1 MRIHKEGYLVIL
13 IFGVI
18 LLLLDLGF
26 YYLLSEYNFI
36 YIPLIAISVIF
47 YFLIIRF
54 FRYPKRKIPKLDNNI
69 IYAPADGR
77 IVVIEDIIENEYFK
91 DKRTQVSIFMS
102 PLNVHVNRYSIGG
115 IIKYFKYHQGRFLLA
130 VNPKSSELN
139 ERTSVV
145 IENENGIPIMLKQ
158 IAGYVARRI
167 VSYAKEDLIVK
178 QGEDLGFI
186 KFGSRVDILLPL
198 NSEIMINLDQEVK
211 GNKTI
216 IAKLKK

>member
-47 YFLIIRF
+47 YFFIIRF